1 MYDKMVLELEQV
13 IAFILTVQDG
23 AAYAAKGGG
32 FLEVLHGCHEALP
45 QVLFPFLCPI
55 RFHVTGI
62 YTLRFCFH
70 GHERSKRVG
79 QGLAV
84 LMGYQYTEGFLFLQ
98 LQSHGLGVENHPVV
112 MGYKVGHCA
121 G

>member
-13 IAFILTVQDG
+13 ITFILTVQDG

-32 FLEVLHGCHEALP
+32 FLEVFHGCHEALP
-45 QVLFPFLCPI
+45 QVLFPFLCPV

-84 LMGYQYTEGFLFLQ
+84 LMG
-98 LQSHGLGVENHPVV
+98 
-112 MGYKVGHCA
+112 
-121 G
+121 

>member
-13 IAFILTVQDG
+13 ITFILTVQDG

-32 FLEVLHGCHEALP
+32 FLEVFHGCHEALP
-45 QVLFPFLCPI
+45 QVLFPFLSSI

-70 GHERSKRVG
+70 GHEGS
-79 QGLAV
+79 
-84 LMGYQYTEGFLFLQ
+84 
-98 LQSHGLGVENHPVV
+98 
-112 MGYKVGHCA
+112 
-121 G
+121 